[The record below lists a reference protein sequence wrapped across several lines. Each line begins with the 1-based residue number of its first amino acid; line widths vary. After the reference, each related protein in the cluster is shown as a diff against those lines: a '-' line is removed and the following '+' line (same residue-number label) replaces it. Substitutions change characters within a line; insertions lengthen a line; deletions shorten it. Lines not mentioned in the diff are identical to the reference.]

1 MKKIILAHIA
11 LIFANL
17 IYAINFTLAKDI
29 MPEYIMPSGFILLRV
44 SSAVFLFSIVYFLFI
59 REKIKKKD
67 LVRLAVCGLFGVAV
81 NQLFFFEGLNL
92 TSPINAS
99 IIMTTNPIIVLV
111 ISFIFLKDKIT
122 GYKLFGVL
130 LGIFGAWNLILNSN
144 NMSFSSGSG
153 LGDIFV
159 LINATSY
166 GLYLVLVKPL
176 MSKYNPITILFIVF
190 SFGLIFVF
198 PFGYNELSL
207 VDWTEIPNNI
217 WFEIGFV
224 VLFTTFFA
232 YLLNAFALKNV
243 SPNTVSI
250 YIYLQPVLASFFAIY
265 WGSDELKEDKIIA
278 ALFIFAGVY
287 LVSKESE
294 KRSKLS

>member
-265 WGSDELKEDKIIA
+265 WGSDELKQDKIIA
-278 ALFIFAGVY
+278 ALLIFAGVY

>member
-207 VDWTEIPNNI
+207 VNWTEIPNNI

-265 WGSDELKEDKIIA
+265 WGADELKEDKIIA

>member
-17 IYAINFTLAKDI
+17 IYAINFTLAKDV

-207 VDWTEIPNNI
+207 VNWTEIPNNI

-265 WGSDELKEDKIIA
+265 WGADELKEDKIIA

>member
-17 IYAINFTLAKDI
+17 IYAINFTLAKDV

-44 SSAVFLFSIVYFLFI
+44 SSAVILFSIVYFLFI
-59 REKIKKKD
+59 RERIKKKD
-67 LVRLAVCGLFGVAV
+67 LVKLAVCGLFGVAV

-111 ISFIFLKDKIT
+111 ISFIVLKDKIT

-130 LGIFGAWNLILNSN
+130 LGIFGAWNLILNFN

-176 MSKYNPITILFIVF
+176 MSKYNPITILFIIF

-265 WGSDELKEDKIIA
+265 WGADELKEDKIIA

>member
-17 IYAINFTLAKDI
+17 IYAINFTLAKDV

-265 WGSDELKEDKIIA
+265 WGADELKEDKIIA

>member
-265 WGSDELKEDKIIA
+265 WGADELKEDKIIA

>member
-17 IYAINFTLAKDI
+17 IYAINFTLAKDV

>member
-17 IYAINFTLAKDI
+17 IYAINFTLAKDV

-67 LVRLAVCGLFGVAV
+67 LIRLAVCGLFGVAV

-278 ALFIFAGVY
+278 ALLIFAGVY

>member
-17 IYAINFTLAKDI
+17 IYAINFTLAKDV

-111 ISFIFLKDKIT
+111 ISFICLRDKIT

-207 VDWTEIPNNI
+207 VNWTEIPNNI

-265 WGSDELKEDKIIA
+265 WGADELKEDKIIA

>member
-1 MKKIILAHIA
+1 
-11 LIFANL
+11 
-17 IYAINFTLAKDI
+17 
-29 MPEYIMPSGFILLRV
+29 
-44 SSAVFLFSIVYFLFI
+44 
-59 REKIKKKD
+59 
-67 LVRLAVCGLFGVAV
+67 
-81 NQLFFFEGLNL
+81 
-92 TSPINAS
+92 
-99 IIMTTNPIIVLV
+99 
-111 ISFIFLKDKIT
+111 
-122 GYKLFGVL
+122 
-130 LGIFGAWNLILNSN
+130 
-144 NMSFSSGSG
+144 MSFSSGSG

-278 ALFIFAGVY
+278 ALLIFAGVY

>member
-67 LVRLAVCGLFGVAV
+67 LVKLAVCGLFGVAV

-111 ISFIFLKDKIT
+111 ISFVFLKDKIT

-153 LGDIFV
+153 LGDVFV

-207 VDWTEIPNNI
+207 VNWTEIPNNI

-265 WGSDELKEDKIIA
+265 WGADELKEDKIIA

>member
-17 IYAINFTLAKDI
+17 IYAINFTLAKDV

-44 SSAVFLFSIVYFLFI
+44 SSAVILFSIVYFLFI
-59 REKIKKKD
+59 RERVKKKD
-67 LVRLAVCGLFGVAV
+67 LIKLAVCGLFGVAV

-111 ISFIFLKDKIT
+111 ISFVILKDKIT

-207 VDWTEIPNNI
+207 VNWTEIPNNI

-265 WGSDELKEDKIIA
+265 WGADELKEDKIIA

>member
-1 MKKIILAHIA
+1 
-11 LIFANL
+11 
-17 IYAINFTLAKDI
+17 
-29 MPEYIMPSGFILLRV
+29 MPSGFILLRV

-59 REKIKKKD
+59 REKIEKKD
-67 LVRLAVCGLFGVAV
+67 LVKLAVCGLFGVAV

-111 ISFIFLKDKIT
+111 ISFICLRDKIT

-207 VDWTEIPNNI
+207 VNWTEIPNNI

-265 WGSDELKEDKIIA
+265 WGADELKEDKIIA

>member
-67 LVRLAVCGLFGVAV
+67 LVKLAVCGLFGVAV

-111 ISFIFLKDKIT
+111 ISFIFLRDKIT

-153 LGDIFV
+153 LGDVFV

-207 VDWTEIPNNI
+207 VNWTEIPNNI

-278 ALFIFAGVY
+278 ALLIFAGVY

>member
-1 MKKIILAHIA
+1 MKKIVLAHIA

-17 IYAINFTLAKDI
+17 IYAINFTLAKDV

-265 WGSDELKEDKIIA
+265 WGADELKEDKIIA
-278 ALFIFAGVY
+278 ALLFLQAFI
-287 LVSKESE
+287 
-294 KRSKLS
+294 

>member
-44 SSAVFLFSIVYFLFI
+44 SSAVFLFSIVYFLFV
-59 REKIKKKD
+59 RERVKKKD
-67 LVRLAVCGLFGVAV
+67 LVKLAVCGLFGVAV

-111 ISFIFLKDKIT
+111 ISFICLRDKIT

-207 VDWTEIPNNI
+207 VNWTEIPNNI

-265 WGSDELKEDKIIA
+265 WGADELKEDKIIA

>member
-1 MKKIILAHIA
+1 M
-11 LIFANL
+11 
-17 IYAINFTLAKDI
+17 
-29 MPEYIMPSGFILLRV
+29 
-44 SSAVFLFSIVYFLFI
+44 
-59 REKIKKKD
+59 
-67 LVRLAVCGLFGVAV
+67 
-81 NQLFFFEGLNL
+81 

-198 PFGYNELSL
+198 
-207 VDWTEIPNNI
+207 
-217 WFEIGFV
+217 
-224 VLFTTFFA
+224 
-232 YLLNAFALKNV
+232 
-243 SPNTVSI
+243 
-250 YIYLQPVLASFFAIY
+250 SF
-265 WGSDELKEDKIIA
+265 WL
-278 ALFIFAGVY
+278 
-287 LVSKESE
+287 
-294 KRSKLS
+294 

>member
-67 LVRLAVCGLFGVAV
+67 LVKLAVCGLFGVAV

-111 ISFIFLKDKIT
+111 ISFVFLKDKIT

-207 VDWTEIPNNI
+207 VNWTEIPNNI

-265 WGSDELKEDKIIA
+265 WGADELKEDKIIA

>member
-17 IYAINFTLAKDI
+17 IYAINFTLAKDV

-278 ALFIFAGVY
+278 ALLIFAGVY

>member
-67 LVRLAVCGLFGVAV
+67 LVKLAVCGLFGVAV

-111 ISFIFLKDKIT
+111 VSFICLRDKIT

-207 VDWTEIPNNI
+207 VNWTEIPNNI

-265 WGSDELKEDKIIA
+265 WGADELKEDKIIA

>member
-59 REKIKKKD
+59 REKIEKKD
-67 LVRLAVCGLFGVAV
+67 LVKLAVCGLFGVAV

-111 ISFIFLKDKIT
+111 ISFICLRDKIT

-207 VDWTEIPNNI
+207 VNWTEIPNNI

-265 WGSDELKEDKIIA
+265 WGADELKEDKIIA

>member
-17 IYAINFTLAKDI
+17 IYAINFTLAKDV

-44 SSAVFLFSIVYFLFI
+44 SSAVFLFSIVYFLFV
-59 REKIKKKD
+59 RERVKKKD
-67 LVRLAVCGLFGVAV
+67 LVKLAVCGLFGVAV

-111 ISFIFLKDKIT
+111 VSFIFLKDKIT

-207 VDWTEIPNNI
+207 VNWTEIPNNI

-250 YIYLQPVLASFFAIY
+250 YIYLQPVLASFFALY
-265 WGSDELKEDKIIA
+265 WGADELKEDKIIA

>member
-17 IYAINFTLAKDI
+17 IYAINFTLAKDV

-44 SSAVFLFSIVYFLFI
+44 SSAVILFSIVYFLFI
-59 REKIKKKD
+59 RERVKKKD
-67 LVRLAVCGLFGVAV
+67 LIKLAVCGLFGVAV

-111 ISFIFLKDKIT
+111 ISFVILKDKIT

-265 WGSDELKEDKIIA
+265 WGADELKEDKIIA

>member
-17 IYAINFTLAKDI
+17 IYAINFTLAKDV

-44 SSAVFLFSIVYFLFI
+44 SSAVFLFSIVYFLFV
-59 REKIKKKD
+59 RERVKKKD
-67 LVRLAVCGLFGVAV
+67 LVKLAVCGLFGVAV

-111 ISFIFLKDKIT
+111 ISFICLRDKIT

-207 VDWTEIPNNI
+207 VNWTEIPNNI

-265 WGSDELKEDKIIA
+265 WGADELKEDKIIA

>member
-17 IYAINFTLAKDI
+17 IYAINFTLAKDV

-44 SSAVFLFSIVYFLFI
+44 SSAVILFSIVYFLFI
-59 REKIKKKD
+59 RERVKKKD
-67 LVRLAVCGLFGVAV
+67 LIKLAVCGLFGVAV

-111 ISFIFLKDKIT
+111 ISFVILKDKIT
-122 GYKLFGVL
+122 GYKLFGIL

-207 VDWTEIPNNI
+207 VNWTEIPNNI

-250 YIYLQPVLASFFAIY
+250 YIYLQPVLASFFALY
-265 WGSDELKEDKIIA
+265 WGADELKEDKIIA